1 MSIKLFYDDIGFR
14 LKASLTAKKVIDKV
28 IRSEER
34 ITGDLN
40 FIFMND
46 EKLRKINIQFLN
58 HDYFTDVITFDYN
71 ADNIVNGEVYIS
83 IDTVRAN
90 SINYK
95 VSLNDEVIRVMIHG
109 ILHLSG
115 YDDKKEEDKER
126 MRMMEDLWLEEFKRI
141 RDEL

>member
-14 LKASLTAKKVIDKV
+14 LKASLKAKKVIDKV

-126 MRMMEDLWLEEFKRI
+126 MRMMEDLWLEEF
-141 RDEL
+141 

>member
-1 MSIKLFYDDIGFR
+1 MKLFYDDIGFR
-14 LKASLTAKKVIDKV
+14 LKASLKAKKVIDKV

-109 ILHLSG
+109 TLHLSG

>member
-1 MSIKLFYDDIGFR
+1 MKLFYDDIGFR
-14 LKASLTAKKVIDKV
+14 LKASLKAKKVIDKV

-109 ILHLSG
+109 TLHLSG

-141 RDEL
+141 RNEL